1 MNSRN
6 VDYLILVSAGGKG
19 HFPPYKRLTNGLPCS
34 HEQRGHDLHNNTKE
48 TIKFEKK

>member
-6 VDYLILVSAGGKG
+6 VDYLILVSAVGKG
-19 HFPPYKRLTNGLPCS
+19 HFPPNKRLTNGLPCS
-34 HEQRGHDLHNNTKE
+34 HEQRGHGLHNKTKE